1 MAKGRHPVN
10 ALNAI
15 QISKLSAPGRY
26 ADGNCLYLVVDRSGA
41 RRWVLRVVVRGRR
54 RDMGLGG
61 TRIVSLAQARATAR
75 RYRAMARSGG
85 DPLEER
91 RRESKAMMVR

>member
-61 TRIVSLAQARATAR
+61 IRTVSLAQ
-75 RYRAMARSGG
+75 ARSGG